1 MRPPEVTSLSWRDP
15 PMGEIALPGGV
26 LRLTLGIGSG
36 LGCRPGDTS
45 GRFWGIGDRGP
56 NLKISEAIDDYGLT
70 ALEPL
75 RGLRGAKVLP
85 APHIGPTLA
94 ELQVSGDRVELLR
107 SLPLRMPN
115 GEVVS
120 GRALPAGHQA
130 EMEPAF
136 DVEGVRLAPDPAG
149 ADTES
154 VAVLADGSFWVGEEY
169 GPSLIKVDAEGVVR
183 RRWTPTGV
191 AASGGEALLPAR
203 AAERRMNRG
212 FEGLAVSPDGRWLYV
227 AFQSALARH
236 GVDRTHSA
244 IWKLDAQTGAL
255 EAEFAYP
262 FDAPSSFTADAAASD
277 VGIDDLKICELA
289 AVSNN
294 RLLVLERISKSARI
308 YRVELSG
315 GTQLAKT
322 LMFSTDAASGIAPDL
337 EGMAVISDR
346 ELILATDND
355 FGISGAETQ
364 FYRLRFYAPLG
375 G

>member
-1 MRPPEVTSLSWRDP
+1 
-15 PMGEIALPGGV
+15 
-26 LRLTLGIGSG
+26 
-36 LGCRPGDTS
+36 
-45 GRFWGIGDRGP
+45 
-56 NLKISEAIDDYGLT
+56 
-70 ALEPL
+70 
-75 RGLRGAKVLP
+75 
-85 APHIGPTLA
+85 
-94 ELQVSGDRVELLR
+94 
-107 SLPLRMPN
+107 
-115 GEVVS
+115 
-120 GRALPAGHQA
+120 
-130 EMEPAF
+130 MEPAF

-315 GTQLAKT
+315 GTRLPKT
-322 LMFSTDAASGIAPDL
+322 LMFSTDPASGIAPDL